1 MLSFPLF
8 LALLV
13 GVMLDRWLGEPGRWH
28 PLVGFGRLAMAV
40 EQRLNRPGD
49 LAAGALAVVITVLP
63 WVLAVVLLLQVLPGW
78 AGWGLQALGLWLVIG
93 GRSLAEHGRAVIV
106 PLQGGDLSDAR
117 EQVGRMVSRDTADLD
132 SEGVARAA
140 TESVLENGADALF
153 ASLFW
158 FALAGLP
165 GALLHRLVNTLD
177 AMWGY
182 RTGRFERF
190 GKVAARLDDLLGWA
204 PARLTA
210 ISYAL
215 CGRFAAGLRCWQQQ
229 AKACDS
235 PNAGPVMAAGA
246 GALGVR
252 LGGGAPYHGGWKDK
266 PWLGEGRAASADSIA
281 AAINLVQ
288 RALAL
293 WLVVLLGVSL

>member
-1 MLSFPLF
+1 MLSFSLF
-8 LALLV
+8 LALLA
-13 GVMLDRWLGEPGRWH
+13 GVMLDRWLGEPRRWH
-28 PLVGFGRLAMAV
+28 PLVGFGRLATAV
-40 EQRLNRPGD
+40 EKRLNRQGGVSV
-49 LAAGALAVVITVLP
+49 GALAVFITVVP
-63 WVLAVVLLLQVLPGW
+63 WVLAVALLLQVLPGW
-78 AGWGLQALGLWLVIG
+78 AGWCLQTLGLWLVIG
-93 GRSLAEHGRAVIV
+93 GRSLEEHGRAVIT
-106 PLQGGDLSDAR
+106 PLQSGNLAVAR
-117 EQVGRMVSRDTADLD
+117 EQVGRIVSRDTADLD
-132 SEGVARAA
+132 SDGVARAA

-182 RTGRFERF
+182 RTERFERF
-190 GKVAARLDDLLGWA
+190 GKVAARLDDLLGWV
-204 PARLTA
+204 PSRLTA

-229 AKACDS
+229 AGACDS

-246 GALGVR
+246 GSLGVR

-266 PWLGEGRAASADSIA
+266 PWLGEGKAASADSIA
-281 AAINLVQ
+281 AAIALVQ
-288 RALAL
+288 RTLAL
-293 WLVVLLGVSL
+293 WLLVLLGVSL

>member
-1 MLSFPLF
+1 MLSFSLF
-8 LALLV
+8 CALLV
-13 GVMLDRWLGEPGRWH
+13 GVMLDRWLGEPRHWH

-40 EQRLNRPGD
+40 EQRLNRPGGV
-49 LAAGALAVVITVLP
+49 AAGALAVVITVLP
-63 WVLAVVLLLQVLPGW
+63 WVLAVVWLLLVLPGW

-93 GRSLAEHGRAVIV
+93 GRSLEEHGQAVMA
-106 PLQGGDLSDAR
+106 PLHDGDLPCAR
-117 EQVGRMVSRDTADLD
+117 EQVSRMVSRDTDKLD
-132 SEGVARAA
+132 SGGVARAA

-182 RTGRFERF
+182 RTERFERF
-190 GKVAARLDDLLGWA
+190 GKVAARLDDLLGWV

-229 AKACDS
+229 ASACDS

-246 GALGVR
+246 GALGVM

-266 PWLGEGRAASADSIA
+266 PWLGEGRAASTDSIA
-281 AAINLVQ
+281 AATTLLQ
-288 RALAL
+288 RALSL

>member
-1 MLSFPLF
+1 MLSFSLF
-8 LALLV
+8 CALLV
-13 GVMLDRWLGEPGRWH
+13 GVMLDRWLGEPRRWH

-40 EQRLNRPGD
+40 EQRFNRQGGVC
-49 LAAGALAVVITVLP
+49 AGALAVVITVLP
-63 WVLAVVLLLQVLPGW
+63 WVLAVLLLLQVLSGW

-182 RTGRFERF
+182 RTDRFERF
-190 GKVAARLDDLLGWA
+190 GKVAARLDDVLGWA

-229 AKACDS
+229 AGACDS

-246 GALGVR
+246 GALGVL
-252 LGGGAPYHGGWKDK
+252 LGGGAPYHGGWQNK
-266 PWLGEGRAASADSIA
+266 PWLGEGTAVSADSIA
-281 AAINLVQ
+281 AAIALVQ

>member
-8 LALLV
+8 CALLV
-13 GVMLDRWLGEPGRWH
+13 GVMLDHWLGEPRSWH

-40 EQRLNRPGD
+40 EKRLNRQGGVS
-49 LAAGALAVVITVLP
+49 AGALAVVITVVP
-63 WVLAVVLLLQVLPGW
+63 WVLAAVVLLQVLPGW

-93 GRSLAEHGRAVIV
+93 GRSLEEHGQTVIV
-106 PLQGGDLSDAR
+106 PLRRGDLLTAR
-117 EQVGRMVSRDTADLD
+117 QQVGRMVSRDTVDLD
-132 SEGVARAA
+132 NEGVARAA

-182 RTGRFERF
+182 RTDRFERF

-229 AKACDS
+229 AGACDS

-246 GALGVR
+246 GALAVL

-266 PWLGEGRAASADSIA
+266 PCLGEGKMASADSIA
-281 AAINLVQ
+281 AAIALMQ

-293 WLVVLLGVSL
+293 WLVVLLGASL